1 MIQITD
7 DMRRLVD
14 NALADGFPC
23 ILATASPVGEPSIGY
38 RGSMMIW
45 DDESLAYWE
54 RSKRVGLANIEANS
68 KVAVIYRN
76 TKERQSWK
84 FYGDATV
91 HHDGPVREQVMA
103 RTVQRELDSDPE
115 LQGFGVIIRVNRI
128 TLPNGTVVQERE

>member
-1 MIQITD
+1 MIEITD

-23 ILATASPVGEPSIGY
+23 ILATASPAGEPSIGY
-38 RGSMMIW
+38 RGSMMVW
-45 DDESLAYWE
+45 DDGSLAYWE
-54 RSKRVGLANIEANS
+54 RSMRTVLANMDANP
-68 KVAVIYRN
+68 KVVMIYRN

-91 HHDGPVREQVMA
+91 QP
-103 RTVQRELDSDPE
+103 ELDRDPE

-128 TLPNGTVVQERE
+128 TLSNGTVVQERE